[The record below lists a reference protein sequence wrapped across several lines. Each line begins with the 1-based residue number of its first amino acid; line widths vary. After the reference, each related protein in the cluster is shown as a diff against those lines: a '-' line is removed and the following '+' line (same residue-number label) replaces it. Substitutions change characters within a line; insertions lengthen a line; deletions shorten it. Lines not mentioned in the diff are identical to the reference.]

1 MAVFGRLSAL
11 ISAAACVFLFTV
23 GGALAAG
30 DYEAGKKARANQDF
44 VSAVKAFRK
53 GIAKGDKKSANA
65 LGEMYV
71 LGLGVEKDAVTAC
84 QLFLKGAKLGDPMAQ
99 HNYAVCSAKGKTGK
113 PNPAEA
119 AKWYDKAIAG
129 GHNPALCA
137 LGDLYASGSGVAKDA
152 KRGFDLCLK
161 GAMAG
166 ETKAAARVGELYLA
180 GIGTAQ
186 NLKEAFKWLKKA
198 GDKQD
203 PSATYNLGLMH
214 LRGDGVPKSLDK
226 ARRWFTVSAL
236 RRHRVAYEPAA
247 TLYRDKVIALLK
259 KEKIDVRMTRWAIFF
274 LTLAKSIQTTPKQK
288 SNYSTLI
295 DQFSQL
301 SPTAR
306 RLADQDLV
314 KWNANKL

>member
-1 MAVFGRLSAL
+1 MALFKRFSLLVAVV
-11 ISAAACVFLFTV
+11 ACFSYFTV
-23 GGALAAG
+23 GGALAAS
-30 DYEAGKKARANQDF
+30 DYETGKKARANQDF
-44 VSAVKAFRK
+44 VSAAKAFRR
-53 GIAKGDKKSANA
+53 GVAKGDKKSANA

-84 QLFLKGAKLGDPMAQ
+84 KLFLKGAKLGDPMAQ

-119 AKWYDKAIAG
+119 VKWYDKAMAG
-129 GHNPALCA
+129 GYKPAFCA
-137 LGDLYASGSGVAKDA
+137 LGDLYVSGTGVAKDT

-161 GAMAG
+161 GARAG

-247 TLYRDKVIALLK
+247 TLYRDKVIALLEQ
-259 KEKIDVRMTRWAIFF
+259 EKIDIRMTRWAIFF
-274 LTLAKSIQTTPKQK
+274 LTLAKSIQTSPKQN
-288 SNYSTLI
+288 SNYGTLI
-295 DQFSQL
+295 DQFSEL
-301 SPTAR
+301 SPRAR